1 MRTSPLRAFI
11 NDGKSKKNKQVTK
24 PKGGFMHPPY
34 KKPVGPTEKPHYVH
48 GYKDFDSNLEK
59 KEDAKGVSTNIKMPK
74 VMKDGPKNRM
84 HFHKKK

>member
-11 NDGKSKKNKQVTK
+11 DDGKSKKKQVPK

-84 HFHKKK
+84 HFHKKNK